1 MAEALRARP
10 GWIVAQTS
18 DAQWMHGL
26 ETVAQ
31 TRAGLVHAQ
40 RVVVLVRDTA
50 ERVRSLAAL
59 LLSWAAQPEMA
70 AVLQQFLGR
79 LVEPEPWPPLSQE
92 SVLQE
97 LIDRC
102 DALRAAPATAP
113 LLRANSA
120 YADAACE
127 IADVRYEIARG
138 QQPVTVAHVHC
149 SDDLGVHLPGTL
161 GIAGLAVG
169 APRGFAE
176 RLAAALD
183 IAGLAVRRLHS
194 SRSEVRAPLNR
205 WG

>member
-31 TRAGLVHAQ
+31 TPAGLVYAQ
-40 RVVVLVRDTA
+40 RVVVLVRDPA

-79 LVEPEPWPPLSQE
+79 PVDPWPPMSQE
-92 SVLQE
+92 GVLRE

-113 LLRANSA
+113 LLRGHIA

-127 IADVRYEIARG
+127 RVGWYP
-138 QQPVTVAHVHC
+138 QPVTVEYVHC
-149 SDDLGVHLPGTL
+149 SDDLGVHLEGTL
-161 GIAGLAVG
+161 GIAGLAVE

>member
-1 MAEALRARP
+1 MAEALRARE

-79 LVEPEPWPPLSQE
+79 PVDPWPPLSQE
-92 SVLQE
+92 GVLRE

-149 SDDLGVHLPGTL
+149 SDNLGVHLEGTL

-176 RLAAALD
+176 RLAAALG
-183 IAGLAVRRLHS
+183 IEGLAVGRLHS
-194 SRSEVRAPLNR
+194 SRSAVRAPLDR